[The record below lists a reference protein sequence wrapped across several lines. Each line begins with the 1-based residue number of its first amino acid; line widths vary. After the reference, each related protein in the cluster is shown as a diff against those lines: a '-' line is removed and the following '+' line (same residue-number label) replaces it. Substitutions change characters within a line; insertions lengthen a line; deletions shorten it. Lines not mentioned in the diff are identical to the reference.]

1 MAESVRQSVTKAVEG
16 SSTSQVERWNGA
28 FKSYERKFKQW
39 ETRVERILKRYR
51 DENRDKSK
59 DGGAAKFNIL
69 WSNVQTLLP
78 AVYSRMPKADVSR
91 RFRDSDPVGR
101 VAGLILERATQ
112 YEIEH
117 YPYFRTAMKQVVLD
131 RFLGGRGTAWARYE
145 PHITAKAQDL
155 PTDGSQVS
163 EDVDEPQEE
172 LDYEC
177 APTDYVAWRD
187 FGHNVCRTWEEVTTV
202 WRKVYMTRAACVER
216 FGEEVGNK
224 IPLDAVPEELKK
236 DHNRGGDAS
245 ESSRA
250 LVYEVWDK
258 PTLKAY
264 WVSPSMPDLLDEKDD
279 PLQLEGFFPCPK
291 PLYATMT
298 NESLEP
304 VPDFS
309 LYQDQAKELDTL
321 ADRIQGLIN
330 ALKINGVYDASIPE
344 LARIFTEGG
353 NTDLIPV
360 KNWMPFSEKG
370 GLAGGIDIVE
380 LKPIY
385 EALREAYNSVQMVLQ
400 QIYDLTGIS
409 DIIRG
414 ASNANETAT
423 AQRIK
428 GQYAS
433 LRLKSLQSDVAE
445 FASQLIQMIA
455 QIICGKYQPETI
467 IKMAAV
473 EEMLPEDQA
482 LVPQAIELL
491 IGAERMQDPVSGNQ
505 GKNPMRSFRIEVNAD
520 TMVQID
526 EEEEK
531 TKRLEFL
538 AAIGAF
544 MEKAMPMAEASVEMR
559 PLILKLMKFT
569 VQSFKAGK
577 VIEGA
582 FDAAIEKFEQ
592 QAAHPQPPKPDPE
605 MMRVQADAQA
615 QQQRAQADMQIQQQK
630 IQSDMMLERMKMQSE
645 QQAEQQRM
653 QMEMSMKQQEMNFMQ
668 MFEKWKADLQAK
680 TQVEVARINADA
692 KEESA
697 ESESVNG

>member
-1 MAESVRQSVTKAVEG
+1 MAESVRESVTNAVEG
-16 SSTSQVERWNGA
+16 KKTSEVQHWKGIFA
-28 FKSYERKFKQW
+28 AYDRKFSTW
-39 ETRVERILKRYR
+39 ESRVERILKRYR

-101 VAGLILERATQ
+101 VAGLILERACQ

-117 YPYFRTAMKQVVLD
+117 YPYFRNAMRQAVLD

-145 PHITAKAQDL
+145 PHITAKAQSL
-155 PTDGSQVS
+155 PTDGDQVT

-177 APTDYVAWRD
+177 APTDYVPWRD
-187 FGHNVCRTWEEVTTV
+187 FGHNVCRTWEEVTCV
-202 WRKVYMTRAACVER
+202 WRKVYMTRQACVER
-216 FGEEVGNK
+216 FGEDLGNK

-236 DHNRGGDAS
+236 EQLGGGDGS
-245 ESSRA
+245 DVSRA

-258 PTLKAY
+258 QTLKAY
-264 WVSPSMPDLLDEKDD
+264 WVSPSMPELLDVKDD
-279 PLQLEGFFPCPK
+279 PLQLEGFFPCPR

-330 ALKINGVYDASIPE
+330 ALQVKGVYDSSVGE
-344 LARIFTEGG
+344 LTRLFTEGD
-353 NTDLIPV
+353 NTNLIPV
-360 KNWMPFSEKG
+360 KNWMPFAEKG
-370 GLAGGIDIVE
+370 GLAGALDFVD

-385 EALREAYNSVQMVLQ
+385 EALRAAYDSVQQVLQ

-414 ASNANETAT
+414 QSNANETAT

-433 LRLKSLQSDVAE
+433 LRLKSMQQDVAL
-445 FASQLIQMIA
+445 FASHLIQMQA

-467 IKMAAV
+467 LKMAAV
-473 EEMLPEDQA
+473 EEMLPVDQA

-491 IGAERMQDPVSGNQ
+491 IGPERAQDPVNGKQ
-505 GKNPMRSFRIEVNAD
+505 GKNPMRSFRIEVNSD

-531 TKRLEFL
+531 TKRMEFL

-544 MEKAMPMAEASVEMR
+544 MEKAMPMAQASVEMR
-559 PLILKLMKFT
+559 PLILQLMKFT
-569 VQSFKAGK
+569 VTSFKVGK
-577 VIEGA
+577 TVEGA
-582 FDAAIEKFEQ
+582 FDATIEKFEQ
-592 QAAHPQPPKPDPE
+592 QAKQPQPPKADPE
-605 MMRVQADAQA
+605 MERVKADAA
-615 QQQRAQADMQIQQQK
+615 IQQQRAQSDMQIQQQK
-630 IQSDMMLERMKMQSE
+630 IQSDMMLERMKMQME
-645 QQAEQQRM
+645 QQSEQQRM
-653 QMEMSMKQQEMNFMQ
+653 QLEASMKQQEMNFMQ
-668 MFEKWKADLQAK
+668 LFEKWKAELQAN
-680 TQVEVARINADA
+680 TQVKVASINAAAMDTDM
-692 KEESA
+692 EDQ
-697 ESESVNG
+697 NGG